1 MAPGG
6 AEDKGMTNE
15 LIAIFGMGITI
26 LGSIA
31 LAWKD
36 LHRDLTG
43 LSSRVSSLEQRMARI
58 EGWLEGWRAPHP
70 GATDQPPS

>member
-6 AEDKGMTNE
+6 AEGKGMTNE

-31 LAWKD
+31 LAWRD

-43 LSSRVSSLEQRMARI
+43 VSSRVSSLEQRMARI
-58 EGWLEGWRAPHP
+58 EGWLEGWSAPHP
-70 GATDQPPS
+70 GAPDRPPS